1 MNIYAL
7 SPEKLDTSSKT
18 DSTQGEHTEGQ
29 SITVNPEVSSAITL
43 QIQNFIEGYRANDFG
58 SVYSLKSEITTM
70 LQNEFSATRTETTW
84 SSDCRKRSGCVVLSG
99 TAGWHC
105 SFTVDG
111 YEGLTTE
118 TFTESAF
125 DKTKYEVSSLSDETK
140 LKQEILFTG

>member
-58 SVYSLKSEITTM
+58 SVYSLKLKS
-70 LQNEFSATRTETTW
+70 LQCFKTNSARPEQNN
-84 SSDCRKRSGCVVLSG
+84 L
-99 TAGWHC
+99 
-105 SFTVDG
+105 
-111 YEGLTTE
+111 E
-118 TFTESAF
+118 
-125 DKTKYEVSSLSDETK
+125 
-140 LKQEILFTG
+140 Q